1 MSKTEKYDVTG
12 PRFRLSTPEDIA
24 IADAA
29 FAEVTQRKP
38 GWTFADLYEEVVADP
53 QHPLRSYLTQE
64 DRVLRKAWMADLRMI
79 ASEIRV
85 YRYRNGDKV
94 QVSVRKYLTVDVETE
109 EDHLS
114 VVLAYDVVRKDQ
126 TSLDAVG
133 RRYASRIMALV
144 HEFDGF
150 ADHLTGFA
158 KLVALA
164 SEVRGYQSMP
174 ASADMAKVPAGTSRT
189 MQDKGLRRSR
199 YHGAS
204 VPVATA

>member
-1 MSKTEKYDVTG
+1 MRKTEKYDVTG
-12 PRFRLSTPEDIA
+12 PRFRLSTTEDIA

-29 FAEVTQRKP
+29 FAKITQGKP
-38 GWTFADLYEEVVADP
+38 GWTFADLYEEVVADS

-64 DRVLRKAWMADLRMI
+64 DRVLRKAWIADLRMI
-79 ASEIRV
+79 AAEIRV

-114 VVLAYDVVRKDQ
+114 AVLAYDVVRKDQ
-126 TSLDAVG
+126 TSLDAVR
-133 RRYASRIMALV
+133 RRYAIRVLALV

-164 SEVRGYQSMP
+164 KEVR
-174 ASADMAKVPAGTSRT
+174 K
-189 MQDKGLRRSR
+189 
-199 YHGAS
+199 
-204 VPVATA
+204 